1 MINNTD
7 KELTIIY
14 HSGKED
20 DRKARG
26 YAESLDRYVVK
37 SLDLRVEDIT
47 ETQLAEIA
55 DMMKCNLPDLMD
67 DTFSDADKE
76 DREKFRKAEGSDI
89 LKILVRNKRM
99 IKTPIIIVGKR
110 AYHCGS
116 GYYLLKEDM
125 AKSSIKSE
133 KANIEEINSK

>member
-26 YAESLDRYVVK
+26 YAESLNRYVVK

-55 DMMKCNLPDLMD
+55 NMMNCGLPDLMD
-67 DTFSDADKE
+67 DTFSDADAPE
-76 DREKFRKAEGSDI
+76 LNQLRNADGHDV

-99 IKTPIIIVGKR
+99 IKTPIVIIGKK
-110 AYHCGS
+110 AYYYGS
-116 GYYLLKEDM
+116 AYYLLKEDM
-125 AKSSIKSE
+125 ANSAIKSG
-133 KANIEEINSK
+133 KANVEEINSK